1 MDKEKQK
8 SMKVKIMSLVAS
20 IVICF
25 LLIGVSVYAALT
37 QTLTINNNI
46 TITTS
51 GQTKVAVTVS
61 EYLNKAKTAVSDSPT
76 SISDWVQLINK
87 ADSTNSVSMNND
99 TEVGGEIKNKLSP
112 INFDLKTSVNYYAYK
127 FTFTDNSDL
136 SDGLK
141 TYAHI
146 TATEVSNGQLDI
158 YYGETLM
165 SGMTKASSTAINDIT
180 IELEKSIGKDFY
192 IIVAS
197 NTNLEYLEEMA
208 STPFNITITIDQEA
222 Q

>member
-61 EYLNKAKTAVSDSPT
+61 EYLNRANTAVSDSPA
-76 SISDWVQLINK
+76 SISDWVQLIDK
-87 ADSTNSVSMNND
+87 ADSTNSVSMDND

-112 INFDLKTSVNYYAYK
+112 INFDLKTGVNYYAYK

-136 SDGLK
+136 GDSLK

-158 YYGETLM
+158 YYGETLEA
-165 SGMTKASSTAINDIT
+165 GMTKASSTAINDIT
-180 IELEKSIGKDFY
+180 IKLENGTGKDFY

-197 NTNLEYLEEMA
+197 NTALKDLEEMA

-222 Q
+222 